1 MKKRL
6 FTQPTDFKLLVMKL
20 LLSSLLITISSC
32 YKAQITPTILIDNQP
47 IKIQGTTSLPYWIGA
62 GKELTLAQDAV
73 SASVLEFTI
82 NNSNLEFNQT
92 LHITSTST
100 VPTGKIWKIEAIGIG
115 NNLNYNSISNFSNST
130 IPTIFSSPVTFATAG
145 TFTWTIPPGVTNICV
160 EAWGGGG
167 KGGNG
172 YSGGNSGGGGGGGGY
187 GYQCFTVSPGQQF
200 TIIVGNSNQNSSF
213 GSLITAYS
221 GTNGGNG
228 SLTNLG
234 SIGIGGSSTANYSI
248 NGENGIS
255 TSSYCST
262 PASKGGN
269 GGNGGVGGNGAYSVC
284 VGGGSG
290 GTSQA
295 GAFPGGGGGG
305 GTSSSIS
312 GANGASGQ
320 IKVYF

>member
-1 MKKRL
+1 MV
-6 FTQPTDFKLLVMKL
+6 FKLFNMKL
-20 LLSSLLITISSC
+20 FLSILFISLST
-32 YKAQITPTILIDNQP
+32 YNKAQINPTILIDNQP
-47 IKIQGTTSLPYWIGA
+47 VKIQGSTSLPYWIGA
-62 GKELTLAQDAV
+62 GKVLTLGQDAV

-82 NNSNLEFNQT
+82 NNSTMEINQAI
-92 LHITSTST
+92 HVTSTGT

-115 NNLNYNSISNFSNST
+115 NNTNFNSITNFSNST

-145 TFTWTIPPGVTNICV
+145 TYSWTVPPGITNICL

-167 KGGNG
+167 
-172 YSGGNSGGGGGGGGY
+172 SGGDGLYGGKSGGGGGGGSY
-187 GYQCFTVSPGQQF
+187 CYQCFTVTPGQQF
-200 TIIVGNSNQNSSF
+200 TLVVGNSNQNSSF
-213 GSLITAYS
+213 GSLLTANC

-228 SLTNLG
+228 TLSILG

-248 NGENGIS
+248 NGSNGIS
-255 TSSYCST
+255 TSSYCSS

-269 GGNGGVGGNGAYSVC
+269 GGNGGAGGNGAYSVC

-290 GTSQA
+290 GSSQA

-305 GTSSSIS
+305 GTPSSTS

-320 IKVYF
+320 IKIYF